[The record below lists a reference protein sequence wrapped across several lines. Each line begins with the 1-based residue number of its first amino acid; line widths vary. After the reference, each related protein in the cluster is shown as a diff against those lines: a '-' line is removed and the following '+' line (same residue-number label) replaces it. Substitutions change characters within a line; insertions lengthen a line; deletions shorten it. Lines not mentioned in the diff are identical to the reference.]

1 MTKTGA
7 LGVLSATG
15 LNPTTGFPYAPKVK
29 DFIAKRK
36 QQLKSKAKLNL
47 YNSILTVSVQ
57 TYMFPVSGDLCK
69 KVQKCPLFQ
78 EITIDMVGLW
88 ISTMYTETPGSQ
100 Q

>member
-36 QQLKSKAKLNL
+36 QQLKSKAKLKFIQQYLDSICSNL
-47 YNSILTVSVQ
+47 YVSSIWRL
-57 TYMFPVSGDLCK
+57 
-69 KVQKCPLFQ
+69 VQKSAKVPTF
-78 EITIDMVGLW
+78 
-88 ISTMYTETPGSQ
+88 SRNYY
-100 Q
+100 